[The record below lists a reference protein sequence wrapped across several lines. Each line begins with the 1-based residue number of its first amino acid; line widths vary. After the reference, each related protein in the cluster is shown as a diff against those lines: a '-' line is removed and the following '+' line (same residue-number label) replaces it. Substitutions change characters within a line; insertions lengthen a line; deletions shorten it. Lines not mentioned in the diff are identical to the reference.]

1 MSIVFSL
8 TIDGFFSLKN
18 FENVT
23 KQISVIGV
31 MAIGQT
37 LAILAAGIDLSV
49 GSIMAFS
56 ISIGGSGIVQGW
68 PIWAVYPYILALG
81 LLLGLING
89 YLVTRLKVHALI
101 VTLGTM
107 NIYRGITMVV
117 TKGRWIVPIP
127 SSYLAI
133 GRGYVPFIILLVT
146 LVVFMVITSSTRFGR
161 NLFAIGGSE
170 EAAIFSGVPV
180 RRYRV
185 IVYVISGFLSALA
198 GLIFVGRSAMI
209 QPIAGVGSEMNTIAA
224 VVVGGTSFFT
234 GTGSVLGSFFG
245 AILMGVILTGLTMMA
260 VDPYWQGMVT
270 GLLIIFALS
279 FDAIRQMRTRR

>member
-1 MSIVFSL
+1 
-8 TIDGFFSLKN
+8 
-18 FENVT
+18 
-23 KQISVIGV
+23 
-31 MAIGQT
+31 
-37 LAILAAGIDLSV
+37 
-49 GSIMAFS
+49 MAFS

-146 LVVFMVITSSTRFGR
+146 LVAFMVITSSTRFGR

-209 QPIAGVGSEMNTIAA
+209 QPIAGMGSEMNTIAA